1 MTSKREFYGWKLIGV
16 LFSLDFLNMGFPYFG
31 GAVINTYMLKEIIM
45 SRSTFGLGF
54 TLANL
59 FIGLPSVIVA
69 ACIVKWGIRRTFG
82 IGSAFLL
89 IGTVWL
95 AFFTTKPW
103 QYLVGFGVIIGTG
116 ICFSTIVPVTTS
128 VTRWFRRYRGR
139 AMAIPLSASGFA
151 GFIGSPLI
159 NKILTANG
167 GNWRQAWETVA
178 GIAILSGIIAF
189 LFVKERPEDLGQV
202 VDGVEEYP
210 LGDAATSIGASG
222 ETASEILI
230 TRHAWTPAEAMK
242 TTSYWMIVIGGVASQ
257 FPYFFF
263 VAHGILHMKGSGLSA
278 ATAAWGMG
286 LFTMGA
292 IIGRQIGGWLMDKLP
307 ARYAFMSGLCCYFAG
322 SLLALRISADA
333 LSIAFGAA
341 ILYGTGFGWTFICTN
356 TATAHFFGPAAY
368 PKLNG
373 INLLVGGLLG
383 SPAGY
388 IGGKLFDVYRSYA
401 LGFELN
407 MVIAAIG
414 IAALAFAVVPQP
426 KPAIAA
432 TVTAA

>member
-1 MTSKREFYGWKLIGV
+1 MTEKREFYGWKLVGV

-31 GAVINTYMLKEIIM
+31 GAVINTYMLKEITM

-59 FIGLPSVIVA
+59 CIGLPSVMVASSIVRL
-69 ACIVKWGIRRTFG
+69 GIKKTFG

-89 IGTVWL
+89 MGTLWL
-95 AFFTTKPW
+95 AFFTAKPW

-116 ICFSTIVPVTTS
+116 ICFCTIVPVTTCI
-128 VTRWFRRYRGR
+128 TRWFRRYRGR

-167 GNWRQAWETVA
+167 GNWRQAWLTVA
-178 GIAILSGIIAF
+178 GIAVLSGIIAF

-202 VDGVEEYP
+202 VDGIEEDAQAVRP
-210 LGDAATSIGASG
+210 AATES
-222 ETASEILI
+222 LI
-230 TRHAWTPAEAMK
+230 TRHVWAPADALKTP
-242 TTSYWMIVIGGVASQ
+242 SYWMIVIGGIACQ

-263 VAHGILHMKGSGLSA
+263 VAHGILHMKESGLSA
-278 ATAAWGMG
+278 ATAAWAMG

-292 IIGRQIGGWLMDKLP
+292 ILGRQIGGWLMDKIS

-322 SLLALRISADA
+322 SFLALRIHADTFA
-333 LSIAFGAA
+333 IAFAAA
-341 ILYGTGFGWTFICTN
+341 IFYGTAFGWTFICMN
-356 TATAHFFGPAAY
+356 TATAHFFGPAAF

-373 INLLVGGLLG
+373 LNLLIGGLLS
-383 SPAGY
+383 SPAGFV
-388 IGGKLFDVYRSYA
+388 GGKLFDIYRSYA
-401 LGFELN
+401 FGFELN
-407 MVIAAIG
+407 SAIVAIG
-414 IAALAFAVVPQP
+414 ILALAFATVPQP
-426 KPAIAA
+426 KSGI
-432 TVTAA
+432 TAAGTAT

>member
-1 MTSKREFYGWKLIGV
+1 MTYKREFYGWKLLGV

-31 GAVINTYMLKEIIM
+31 GAVINTYMLKEITM

-69 ACIVKWGIRRTFG
+69 SSIVRLGIKRTFG
-82 IGSAFLL
+82 MGSAFLL
-89 IGTVWL
+89 MGTVWL
-95 AFFTTKPW
+95 ALFTTKPW

-116 ICFSTIVPVTTS
+116 ICFSTIVPVTTTA
-128 VTRWFRRYRGR
+128 TRWFRRYRGR

-178 GIAILSGIIAF
+178 GIAVLSGIIAF

-202 VDGVEEYP
+202 VDGIVE
-210 LGDAATSIGASG
+210 DTQTVSS
-222 ETASEILI
+222 TANESLI
-230 TRHAWTPAEAMK
+230 TRHVWTPAEAMK
-242 TTSYWMIVIGGVASQ
+242 TASYWMIVIGGVASQ

-278 ATAAWGMG
+278 ATAAWAMG

-292 IIGRQIGGWLMDKLP
+292 IFGRQIGGWLMDKMP

-322 SLLALRISADA
+322 SLLALRINPDTLA
-333 LSIAFGAA
+333 IAFAAA
-341 ILYGTGFGWTFICTN
+341 IFYGMGFGWTFICMN
-356 TATAHFFGPAAY
+356 TTTAHFFGPEAY

-373 INLLVGGLLG
+373 LNLLIGGLLS
-383 SPAGY
+383 SPAGFV
-388 IGGKLFDVYRSYA
+388 GGKLFDVYRSYA

-407 MVIAAIG
+407 TVIAAIG
-414 IAALAFAVVPQP
+414 IIALAFATLPEP
-426 KPAIAA
+426 KSGIIATGTA
-432 TVTAA
+432 T

>member
-1 MTSKREFYGWKLIGV
+1 MTYKREFYGWTLVGV

-31 GAVINTYMLKEIIM
+31 GAVINTYMLKEISM
-45 SRSTFGLGF
+45 SRSMFGLGF

-59 FIGLPSVIVA
+59 CIGLPSVIVA
-69 ACIVKWGIRRTFG
+69 SSIIRLGIKWTFG

-89 IGTVWL
+89 IGAVWL
-95 AFFTTKPW
+95 AFFTTQPW

-116 ICFSTIVPVTTS
+116 ICFSTIVPVTTTI
-128 VTRWFRRYRGR
+128 TRWFRRYRGR

-178 GIAILSGIIAF
+178 GIAVLSGIIAC

-202 VDGVEEYP
+202 VDGIVEDLES
-210 LGDAATSIGASG
+210 ARS
-222 ETASEILI
+222 TANESLI
-230 TRHAWTPAEAMK
+230 TRHEWTPAEAMK

-278 ATAAWGMG
+278 ATAAWAMG

-292 IIGRQIGGWLMDKLP
+292 ILGRQIGGWLMDKMP
-307 ARYAFMSGLCCYFAG
+307 ARYAFISVLCCYFAG
-322 SLLALRISADA
+322 SLLALRIHSDTLAIA
-333 LSIAFGAA
+333 FAAAIFYGIAFG
-341 ILYGTGFGWTFICTN
+341 WTYNCMN

-373 INLLVGGLLG
+373 LNLLIGGLIS
-383 SPAGY
+383 SPAGFV
-388 IGGKLFDVYRSYA
+388 GGKLFDVYRSYA
-401 LGFELN
+401 FGFALN
-407 MVIAAIG
+407 MVIVAIG
-414 IAALAFAVVPQP
+414 ITALAFATAP
-426 KPAIAA
+426 KPKSESITTGTA
-432 TVTAA
+432 T

>member
-1 MTSKREFYGWKLIGV
+1 MAGKREFYGWKLVAV

-31 GAVINTYMLKEIIM
+31 GAVINTYMLKEIAM
-45 SRSTFGLGF
+45 SRGMFGLGF

-69 ACIVKWGIRRTFG
+69 ASILKWGIKRTFG
-82 IGSAFLL
+82 IGSVLII

-103 QYLVGFGVIIGTG
+103 QYLVGFGLIIGTG
-116 ICFSTIVPVTTS
+116 ICFSTIVPVTTT

-151 GFIGSPLI
+151 GFVGSPLI
-159 NKILTANG
+159 NKILTLNG
-167 GNWRQAWETVA
+167 GDWRQAWETVA
-178 GIAILSGIIAF
+178 GIAVLSGIIAF
-189 LFVKERPEDLGQV
+189 LFVKERPEDLGQI
-202 VDGVEEYP
+202 VDGVEEDSRATAP
-210 LGDAATSIGASG
+210 TAAA
-222 ETASEILI
+222 ALI
-230 TRHAWTPAEAMK
+230 TRHAWTPAAAMR

-263 VAHGILHMKGSGLSA
+263 VAHGILHMKGAGLSA
-278 ATAAWGMG
+278 ATAAWAMG
-286 LFTMGA
+286 LFTMGT
-292 IIGRQIGGWLMDKLP
+292 IIGRQTGGWLMDKMP

-322 SLLALRISADA
+322 SLLAMRINADA
-333 LSIAFGAA
+333 LAVAFAAA
-341 ILYGTGFGWTFICTN
+341 ILYGIGFGWTFICLN

-373 INLLVGGLLG
+373 MNLLVGGLLS
-383 SPAGY
+383 SPAGF
-388 IGGKLFDVYRSYA
+388 IGGRLFDLYRSYT

-407 MVIAAIG
+407 MLVAAIG
-414 IAALAFAVVPQP
+414 IAALAFATMPQP
-426 KPAIAA
+426 KSTAVTEPAR
-432 TVTAA
+432 TT

>member
-1 MTSKREFYGWKLIGV
+1 MTYKREFYGWTLVGV

-31 GAVINTYMLKEIIM
+31 GAVINTYMLKEISM
-45 SRSTFGLGF
+45 SRSMFGLGF

-59 FIGLPSVIVA
+59 CIGLPSVIVA
-69 ACIVKWGIRRTFG
+69 SSIVRLGIKWTFA
-82 IGSAFLL
+82 IGSVFLL
-89 IGTVWL
+89 IGAMWL
-95 AFFTTKPW
+95 AFFTTRPW

-116 ICFSTIVPVTTS
+116 ICFSTIVPVTTTI
-128 VTRWFRRYRGR
+128 TRWFRRYRGR

-178 GIAILSGIIAF
+178 GIAVLSGIIAF

-202 VDGVEEYP
+202 VDGIVEDLES
-210 LGDAATSIGASG
+210 ARSIANES
-222 ETASEILI
+222 LI
-230 TRHAWTPAEAMK
+230 TRHAWTPAEAVK

-278 ATAAWGMG
+278 ATAAWAMG

-292 IIGRQIGGWLMDKLP
+292 IVGRQIGGWLMDKMP
-307 ARYAFMSGLCCYFAG
+307 ARYAFISGLCCYFAG
-322 SLLALRISADA
+322 SLLALRIHSDA
-333 LSIAFGAA
+333 LAIAFAAA
-341 ILYGTGFGWTFICTN
+341 IVYGTAFGWTFICMN

-373 INLLVGGLLG
+373 LNLLIGGLIS
-383 SPAGY
+383 SPAGFV
-388 IGGKLFDVYRSYA
+388 GGKLFDVYRSYA
-401 LGFELN
+401 LGFALN
-407 MVIAAIG
+407 MVIVAIG
-414 IAALAFAVVPQP
+414 ITALAFATAP
-426 KPAIAA
+426 KPKSENIATGTA
-432 TVTAA
+432 T

>member
-1 MTSKREFYGWKLIGV
+1 MSYKREFYGWKLVGV

-31 GAVINTYMLKEIIM
+31 GAVIGTYMLKEITM

-69 ACIVKWGIRRTFG
+69 SCIVRLGIKKTFG
-82 IGSAFLL
+82 IGSALLL
-89 IGTVWL
+89 IGMAWL

-103 QYLVGFGVIIGTG
+103 QYLVGFGVIVGTG
-116 ICFSTIVPVTTS
+116 ICFSTIVPVTTCI
-128 VTRWFRRYRGR
+128 TRWFRRYRGR

-159 NKILTANG
+159 DKILTANG

-178 GIAILSGIIAF
+178 GIAVVSGIIAF

-202 VDGVEEYP
+202 VDGIEE
-210 LGDAATSIGASG
+210 DAGTVQSAANQS
-222 ETASEILI
+222 LI
-230 TRHAWTPAEAMK
+230 TRHAWEPAEAMK
-242 TTSYWMIVIGGVASQ
+242 TMSYWAIVIAGIACQ

-278 ATAAWGMG
+278 ATAAWAMG
-286 LFTMGA
+286 LFTLGA
-292 IIGRQIGGWLMDKLP
+292 IFGRQIGGYLMDKMT

-322 SLLALRISADA
+322 SLLALRIHPAA
-333 LSIAFGAA
+333 LAIAFAAA
-341 ILYGTGFGWTFICTN
+341 ILYGTAFGWTFICMN
-356 TATAHFFGPAAY
+356 TATAHFFGPTAF

-373 INLLVGGLLG
+373 MNLLIGGLLN
-383 SPAGY
+383 SPAGF
-388 IGGKLFDVYRSYA
+388 IGGKLFDVYRNYT

-407 MVIAAIG
+407 MVIVAIG
-414 IAALAFAVVPQP
+414 IIALAFATVPEP
-426 KPAIAA
+426 KNANIAA
-432 TVTAA
+432 ASVS

>member
-1 MTSKREFYGWKLIGV
+1 MTYKREFYGWKLLGV

-31 GAVINTYMLKEIIM
+31 GSVINTYMLKEITM
-45 SRSTFGLGF
+45 SRSMFGLGF

-59 FIGLPSVIVA
+59 CIGLPSVIVA
-69 ACIVKWGIRRTFG
+69 SSIVRLGIKKTFG

-95 AFFTTKPW
+95 AFFTTQPW
-103 QYLVGFGVIIGTG
+103 QYLVGFGVIVGTG

-178 GIAILSGIIAF
+178 GIAVLSGIIAF

-202 VDGVEEYP
+202 VDGIEQDTPTVR
-210 LGDAATSIGASG
+210 S
-222 ETASEILI
+222 TAKELLI
-230 TRHAWTPAEAMK
+230 TRHAWTPAEAVK

-278 ATAAWGMG
+278 ATAAWAMG
-286 LFTMGA
+286 VFTLGA
-292 IIGRQIGGWLMDKLP
+292 IFGRQIGGWLMDKIP

-322 SLLALRISADA
+322 SLLALRIHADTLA
-333 LSIAFGAA
+333 IAFAAA
-341 ILYGTGFGWTFICTN
+341 IFYGTGFGWTFICTN

-373 INLLVGGLLG
+373 VNLLIGGLLG
-383 SPAGY
+383 SPAGF

-401 LGFELN
+401 LGFALN

-414 IAALAFAVVPQP
+414 IIALAFATVPQP
-426 KPAIAA
+426 KSGIIATGTA
-432 TVTAA
+432 T

>member
-1 MTSKREFYGWKLIGV
+1 MTYKREFYGWTLVGV

-31 GAVINTYMLKEIIM
+31 GAVINTYMLKEISM
-45 SRSTFGLGF
+45 SRSMFGLGF

-59 FIGLPSVIVA
+59 CIGLPSVIVA
-69 ACIVKWGIRRTFG
+69 SSIIRLGIKWTFG

-89 IGTVWL
+89 IGAVWL
-95 AFFTTKPW
+95 AFFTTQPW

-116 ICFSTIVPVTTS
+116 ICFSTIVPVTTTI
-128 VTRWFRRYRGR
+128 TRWFRRYRGR

-178 GIAILSGIIAF
+178 GIAVLSGIIAF

-202 VDGVEEYP
+202 VDGIEE
-210 LGDAATSIGASG
+210 DTQTVSS
-222 ETASEILI
+222 TANESLI
-230 TRHAWTPAEAMK
+230 TRHVWTPSEAMK
-242 TTSYWMIVIGGVASQ
+242 TTSYWMIVIGGIASQ

-278 ATAAWGMG
+278 TTAAWAMG
-286 LFTMGA
+286 FFTMGA
-292 IIGRQIGGWLMDKLP
+292 IFGRQIGGWLMDKMP

-322 SLLALRISADA
+322 SLLALRINADTLA
-333 LSIAFGAA
+333 IAFAAA
-341 ILYGTGFGWTFICTN
+341 IFYGTGFGWTFICMN

-373 INLLVGGLLG
+373 VNLLIGGLLS
-383 SPAGY
+383 SPAGFV
-388 IGGKLFDVYRSYA
+388 GGKLFDVYQSYA

-407 MVIAAIG
+407 TVIAAIG
-414 IAALAFAVVPQP
+414 IIALAFATVPEP
-426 KPAIAA
+426 KRGIIATGTA
-432 TVTAA
+432 T